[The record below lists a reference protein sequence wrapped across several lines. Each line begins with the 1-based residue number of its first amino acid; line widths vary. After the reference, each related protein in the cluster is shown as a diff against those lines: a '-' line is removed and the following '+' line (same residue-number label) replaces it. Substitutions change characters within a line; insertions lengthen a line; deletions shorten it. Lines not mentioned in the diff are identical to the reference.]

1 MARICTTI
9 IVAKY
14 LPHAVFVYVDRIEDE
29 FVAARAL
36 ARLLYPA
43 DRGYAYLYPGDP
55 RLWISSIR
63 LLLPRD

>member
-1 MARICTTI
+1 MVRIVTTI

-14 LPHAVFVYVDRIEDE
+14 LPHAVFAYVDRIEDE

-43 DRGYAYLYPGDP
+43 DQGFAHLYPGDP
-55 RLWISSIR
+55 RLWMPAIR
-63 LLLPRD
+63 LLVRD